1 MSPTKIA
8 LLIAGKELRE
18 LSRDLRTVVML
29 VLVPALLYPLLL
41 GGATFFTARGK
52 TQVSHRA
59 FAVEVDPD
67 LPAAYRQAILRIDG
81 AVLVRPHVAQQEVQ
95 ARVFL
100 GLDGETIVLETDQAS
115 ELGQS
120 AADRLRKKLKAVA
133 RTERDLLTLEHGLD
147 VDQLLYRRVE
157 TIDVAPQEKRTGFL
171 LSRILV
177 PLLMTILMVGA
188 FYPAVDMTSGER
200 ERSTLQTLLCAPVP
214 PAAIAGGKL
223 LTVTFVGL
231 CAALANVAGLALTA
245 SIGLSALG
253 DNAITIPWR
262 TLPLVALVL
271 VPFALYISAILM
283 AAAAMTKS
291 VREAQTTLTPVF
303 MLLVMPVVAAILPGS
318 EASWRAALVPVY
330 GPAIALREIFA
341 GTATFSVVL
350 AAVLGALATIV
361 FAIGAASRAFTVD
374 ALMTGKVSAPD
385 RAPGPLLPFDGVLL
399 VLAMAAAYFVVGAQI
414 ARLDLLLG
422 TALLLM
428 VVFGAVPSLVALGR
442 STTPAVALGLEAP
455 KRGGLDLLGVLLM
468 APTIAAG
475 GEWIARRLVDNDAA
489 MLEQLRQM
497 AERLGDR
504 PGWMLVV
511 VFAFV
516 PAVCEEIAFRGA
528 LLRAFSRKSAL
539 VGLLAS
545 SILFALAHGALARVP
560 ITFMVGIL
568 AGYAALRVGS
578 VVAGMAVH
586 LAHNGG
592 ALLVAASRGDS
603 TEMDVSVEAMK
614 NAAVFTALPWFVYAL
629 APLGMGLCV
638 YAWRKRP
645 GLEPSVPPFA
655 SVDDN
660 APNAP
665 ASDTSQ
671 NDTA

>member
-41 GGATFFTARGK
+41 GGATFFTARGQTK
-52 TQVSHRA
+52 VSNRA
-59 FAVEVDPD
+59 FAVEVGAA
-67 LPAAYRQAILRIDG
+67 LPSAYREAIYRIEG
-81 AVLVRPHVAQQEVQ
+81 AVLVRPNVAQREVQ

-100 GLDGETIVLETDQAS
+100 APDGETIVLETDQAS

-120 AADRLRKKLKAVA
+120 AAGRLRKKLKAVA
-133 RTERDLLTLEHGLD
+133 RTERDLLTLENGLA
-147 VDQLLYRRVE
+147 VDELLYRRIE
-157 TIDVAPQEKRTGFL
+157 TIDVAPQEKRSGFL

-177 PLLMTILMVGA
+177 PLLLTILMVGA

-223 LTVTFVGL
+223 LTVAFVGL
-231 CAALANVAGLALTA
+231 CAALANIAGLALTA
-245 SIGLSALG
+245 SVGLSALG

-262 TLPLVALVL
+262 TLPLVGVVL

-303 MLLVMPVVAAILPGS
+303 MVLVMPVIAAILPGS
-318 EASWRAALVPVY
+318 VASWRAALIPVY

-341 GTATFSVVL
+341 GTATFSVVA
-350 AAVLGALATIV
+350 AAVGGAVATIV

-374 ALMTGKVSAPD
+374 ALMTGKVAAPE

-399 VLAMAAAYFVVGAQI
+399 VVAMAAAYFVVGAQL
-414 ARLDLLLG
+414 ARMDLLAG
-422 TALLLM
+422 TALLLV
-428 VVFGAVPSLVALGR
+428 VVFAVLPTIVAAGR
-442 STTPAVALGLEAP
+442 STTPAVALGLEIP
-455 KRGGLDLLGVLLM
+455 KRGALDLVGVLFM
-468 APTIAAG
+468 APTFAAA
-475 GEWIARRLVDNDAA
+475 GEWIARRLVSNDAA

-504 PGWMLVV
+504 PGWMLAL
-511 VFAFV
+511 VFVFV

-528 LLRAFSRKSAL
+528 LLRAFSRKRAI
-539 VGLLAS
+539 VGLVAS
-545 SILFALAHGALARVP
+545 SMLFALAHGALARLP
-560 ITFMVGIL
+560 ITFLVGML

-578 VVAGMAVH
+578 VVGGMAVH
-586 LAHNGG
+586 FAHNGG
-592 ALLVAASRGDS
+592 ALLVAALRGDS
-603 TEMDVSVEAMK
+603 TELEVSVEAMQ
-614 NAAVFTALPWFVYAL
+614 NAAVFTSLPWFVYAL
-629 APLGMGLCV
+629 APVGLGICV
-638 YAWRKRP
+638 FAWRAKP
-645 GLEPSVPPFA
+645 GLEPSVPDA
-655 SVDDN
+655 IVDE
-660 APNAP
+660 AATP
-665 ASDTSQ
+665 A
-671 NDTA
+671 